1 MMRHRGVTRIAT
13 TIGCLALTLAFA
25 GCTAPRISS
34 EADEPAASQ
43 PAEPAATEEAPAA
56 PTETA
61 TECVD
66 GDWSA
71 DLDDLVGQLAEQL
84 TSTGMNVTGAEAT
97 GTQTLSIGR
106 EGVMGF
112 DADMTFVLGVDVS
125 GGLTMTMTQTHTG
138 SLQADWEWSDD
149 ATADGGTVR
158 FSNFDDSGYDVQTAV
173 DINGQSAELPFTPPS
188 VAAAD
193 VPTIVACEGDT
204 LTTHP
209 QGSPF
214 TTTWTR
220 T

>member
-1 MMRHRGVTRIAT
+1 M
-13 TIGCLALTLAFA
+13 TIGCLALALAFT
-25 GCTAPRISS
+25 GCTAPPATSD
-34 EADEPAASQ
+34 ADEPAASQ
-43 PAEPAATEEAPAA
+43 PADPSATDEAQAS

-66 GDWSA
+66 GDWTA

-84 TSTGMNVTGAEAT
+84 TSTGMNVTSADAT

-112 DADMTFVLGVDVS
+112 DADMTFVLAVDMG
-125 GGLTMTMTQTHTG
+125 GGLTMTMTQTHGG

-158 FSNFDDSGYDVQTAV
+158 FSNFEDSGYDVQTAV
-173 DINGQSAELPFTPPS
+173 DINGQSAEMPITPPS

-193 VPTIVACEGDT
+193 VPTVVTCDGDT

-214 TTTWTR
+214 TTSWTR